1 MVKRFDYVVKDGQ
14 YKMRDNGKILT
25 HDEILDLLNEFDDE
39 KTEFRDMVFKTIDDN
54 IKGLEK
60 RYEFGQTKAGAC
72 PMHNIQYS
80 INVLKDLKRDFLN
93 KMLGPLPPFNP
104 SLQLG
109 RCRCVLEPVNIDYTE
124 NSEEKAKR
132 LKEALEGIK

>member
-109 RCRCVLEPVNIDYTE
+109 RCRCVLEPVNIDCTE